1 MRGPLSM
8 FQATL
13 MATCVVWAPCTI
25 ASAQPVTATPGVR
38 VKLLGDQAGTR
49 EYQLVFDAQA
59 EIMATL
65 GDFILRNH
73 IQSAH
78 FTALGACSDAIIGFY
93 DPAVRDYR
101 RTRFRQ
107 QMEIVSIVG
116 DAAPTNGGAGLH
128 AHVALGFDDG
138 TLHGGHLFEAHA
150 APTLEMFL
158 IASPTPEQRKHDPT
172 LNLDLLAP

>member
-1 MRGPLSM
+1 LL
-8 FQATL
+8 ATL
-13 MATCVVWAPCTI
+13 LAMGFVLAAGAITSAPPTPP
-25 ASAQPVTATPGVR
+25 AATPGLR
-38 VKLLGDQAGTR
+38 VKLLGEQAGTR
-49 EYQLVFDAQA
+49 EYQLVFEAKA

-65 GDFILRNH
+65 TDFILRNH
-73 IQSAH
+73 IQAAH
-78 FTALGACSDAIIGFY
+78 FTALGACDDAIIGFY

-101 RTRFRQ
+101 RTRHRR

-138 TLHGGHLFEAHA
+138 TMHGGHLFAAHA

-158 IASPTPEQRKHDPT
+158 VASPTAVQRTHDAT
-172 LNLDLLAP
+172 LNLDLLTP